1 MESYTFKTV
10 TFGGFDKQDVARYME
25 QLTREHEEALAALQ
39 SENAALKEK
48 NSHLEAENRSLR
60 TQSDAQAASLSQL
73 SAQAEKLL
81 EEVAALR
88 DYPEKYEALRV
99 EAEAIRPDAEAYV
112 EFRNRIGNIECEAQQ
127 RAAKLEADTQAQLR
141 QMAESF
147 RAQYEALTGSNK
159 NFSAD
164 AEKYAE
170 GQKNSA
176 KNTVKPLP
184 KQGIW
189 CYPAQQ
195 AHRKIY
201 AVAEGEQCCQ
211 LAQQLTPVKLPQ
223 QDGLGDDKK

>member
-1 MESYTFKTV
+1 M
-10 TFGGFDKQDVARYME
+10 QPVAVKLYP
-25 QLTREHEEALAALQ
+25 AAN
-39 SENAALKEK
+39 EDGCGNRAYAYAAHSTEVHKG
-48 NSHLEAENRSLR
+48 NCQAD
-60 TQSDAQAASLSQL
+60 SDERA
-73 SAQAEKLL
+73 
-81 EEVAALR
+81 
-88 DYPEKYEALRV
+88 V
-99 EAEAIRPDAEAYV
+99 EAVFDDAESNFADK
-112 EFRNRIGNIECEAQQ
+112 RNN
-127 RAAKLEADTQAQLR
+127 
-141 QMAESF
+141 
-147 RAQYEALTGSNK
+147 QYEALTGSNK

>member
-1 MESYTFKTV
+1 MHKGNCQADSDQRTV
-10 TFGGFDKQDVARYME
+10 EAVFDDAEFNFADEGDNQDD
-25 QLTREHEEALAALQ
+25 ALA
-39 SENAALKEK
+39 
-48 NSHLEAENRSLR
+48 
-60 TQSDAQAASLSQL
+60 
-73 SAQAEKLL
+73 
-81 EEVAALR
+81 
-88 DYPEKYEALRV
+88 
-99 EAEAIRPDAEAYV
+99 
-112 EFRNRIGNIECEAQQ
+112 
-127 RAAKLEADTQAQLR
+127 
-141 QMAESF
+141 
-147 RAQYEALTGSNK
+147 GSNK

-164 AEKYAE
+164 AEKNTE

-184 KQGIW
+184 KQGIR

>member
-1 MESYTFKTV
+1 MHKGNCQADS
-10 TFGGFDKQDVARYME
+10 DQ
-25 QLTREHEEALAALQ
+25 
-39 SENAALKEK
+39 
-48 NSHLEAENRSLR
+48 R
-60 TQSDAQAASLSQL
+60 T
-73 SAQAEKLL
+73 
-81 EEVAALR
+81 
-88 DYPEKYEALRV
+88 V
-99 EAEAIRPDAEAYV
+99 EAVFDDAE
-112 EFRNRIGNIECEAQQ
+112 FNF
-127 RAAKLEADTQAQLR
+127 ADEGDNQD
-141 QMAESF
+141 
-147 RAQYEALTGSNK
+147 EALTGSNK

-184 KQGIW
+184 KQGIR

>member
-1 MESYTFKTV
+1 M
-10 TFGGFDKQDVARYME
+10 QPVAVKLYPAANEDGCGNRAYAYAAHSTE
-25 QLTREHEEALAALQ
+25 VHEGNCQADSDQ
-39 SENAALKEK
+39 
-48 NSHLEAENRSLR
+48 R
-60 TQSDAQAASLSQL
+60 T
-73 SAQAEKLL
+73 
-81 EEVAALR
+81 
-88 DYPEKYEALRV
+88 V
-99 EAEAIRPDAEAYV
+99 EAVFDDAE
-112 EFRNRIGNIECEAQQ
+112 FNF
-127 RAAKLEADTQAQLR
+127 ADEGDNQD
-141 QMAESF
+141 
-147 RAQYEALTGSNK
+147 EALTGSNK